1 MRGNLGSDGRLPAL
15 GDANDRGRLVEAQI
29 AEHARYQSTELA
41 RLATATGLH
50 AKSRPSSSRKTR
62 PDGSFG

>member
-1 MRGNLGSDGRLPAL
+1 MRGDLGSDGRFPTLC
-15 GDANDRGRLVEAQI
+15 DANDRGSLFEAEV
-29 AEHARYQSTELA
+29 AEHPRHERAELA
-41 RLATATGLH
+41 RFATSARLH

>member
-1 MRGNLGSDGRLPAL
+1 MRGNLGSDGRLPPL
-15 GDANDRGRLVEAQI
+15 GDANDRGRVVEAQI
-29 AEHARYQSTELA
+29 AEHARYQITEVA
-41 RLATATGLH
+41 RLAAAAGLH

>member
-1 MRGNLGSDGRLPAL
+1 MRGDLGSDGRFPTLC
-15 GDANDRGRLVEAQI
+15 DANDRGSLVEAEI
-29 AEHARYQSTELA
+29 AEHARHQRAELA
-41 RLATATGLH
+41 GFAATAGLH